1 MIEYRISHGHVFGF
15 LTERDMVLDNLPEE
29 LLRAYKG
36 NRLCDLTLTLNDRQI
51 ERKSQKILILENH
64 YRAVNVDDADDYID
78 FIEENVIGIELC

>member
-1 MIEYRISHGHVFGF
+1 MHIIVI
-15 LTERDMVLDNLPEE
+15 
-29 LLRAYKG
+29 LLQDL

-51 ERKSQKILILENH
+51 ERKSQKIFILENH